1 MAEDGLTSLLGMAQS
16 GARRRRKQERRDA
29 RKDILLAYG
38 LQAVADP
45 LVKGVTGLIN
55 APYRESI
62 NRFINDPKSA
72 TTRSLVKS
80 FADVPQNYAALRD
93 QAKSQ
98 NMTIEELIKTNA
110 RTSLNDVLVQQNP
123 DLADEKMRNRFIAAH
138 PSFIQGFDEL
148 TKKAAKDASSQDA
161 IARGMNFDDPE
172 KAATEI
178 GVTWDTYSHKPKNF
192 IESLTKPIGRFI
204 TGKSKEESRAEA
216 LNTGLLAHGL
226 SSSNRSLWVKADA
239 GDKAA
244 EAEIREI
251 FDQLNEDSKG
261 VEDHEILEYINDWAI
276 NNPKVS
282 KEWEYSRANAK
293 AQLSHAAGLNAFN
306 VRMLERDETKS
317 KEWNNNWFRLIDNAA
332 SELTNGDKTKLNPSL
347 INKYFKDQY
356 TMFEL
361 TPEKIKNFSSL
372 LKASPVF
379 QAAQSKIKLSAKQQ
393 FFPNKGVDELETND
407 QKYLDAV
414 EDRQIE
420 KIIRAAYQSELSRV
434 VEFQADQQV
443 GNDGAIMNYG
453 LEKPQ
458 IQKTMEDLV
467 LATSVHIGN
476 ERLEIA
482 EKDKQVI
489 IINPRIGWDTTEV
502 SDIITGNILEPLPS
516 SNFLNAKKITFN
528 DFRTEMDETRNEVAA
543 QTTPSLE
550 TEVQNTIEDPEPLE
564 GERIQISNITAQ
576 DLRDFANENSKTDV
590 LDVIAKSP
598 TDVVQ
603 KIVST
608 PNASLYSN
616 KGDTTGAFTS
626 KGRTKMEIS
635 NDGDVWN
642 FKFQGGVV
650 SLAANPD
657 LVPNFEDIPEG
668 NIKDDI
674 RVVASEYN
682 RLQTKYA
689 DDPSVLTKSISGVRT
704 QGIGRTLD
712 VGSENQE
719 LFNDQKTMRGII
731 AAFDFPGPF
740 DKARPL
746 VEDFLA
752 SVPTG
757 ETVSSF
763 ETEDNRDSILAKPSV
778 DMDSIASLIK
788 SEEGLLPT
796 VSADSFSK
804 ENGKFVRDE
813 VTENMPLS
821 GGYGHLLTAAERK
834 KYPPGS
840 EIPQEQIDK
849 WFEEDLRKA
858 YEAAVA
864 QNKQLS
870 TPLDIGRLTA
880 VNFQLGTDWYK
891 DHKETWKAM
900 VAGDYALATEEIK
913 ERSKWYTQTPA
924 RAESLINS
932 FPTVKS

>member
-98 NMTIEELIKTNA
+98 NISIEELIKTNA

-138 PSFIQGFDEL
+138 PSFIQGFDAL

-172 KAATEI
+172 RAATEI

-226 SSSNRSLWVKADA
+226 SSSNRSLWVRADA

-293 AQLSHAAGLNAFN
+293 AQLSNAAGLHAFN
-306 VRMLERDETKS
+306 VRMLEGDGTKS
-317 KEWNNNWFRLIDNAA
+317 DKWNNNWFRLIDNAA
-332 SELTNGDKTKLNPSL
+332 SELTNGDKEKLNPSL

-361 TPEKIKNFSSL
+361 TPEKIKNFTSL
-372 LKASPVF
+372 LKASPAF
-379 QAAQSKIKLSAKQQ
+379 QAAQNKIKLSAKQQ
-393 FFPNKGVDELETND
+393 FFPDKGVKQLELNERK
-407 QKYLDAV
+407 QLDAV

-420 KIIRAAYQSELSRV
+420 KIIRAAHRSELSRV

-443 GNDGAIMNYG
+443 GNDAAIMNYG

-516 SNFLNAKKITFN
+516 SDFLNVEKRTFN
-528 DFRTEMDETRNEVAA
+528 DFRTEMDEARNEVAA

-550 TEVQNTIEDPEPLE
+550 TEVQNTIEDPEPSE
-564 GERIQISNITAQ
+564 GERIEISNITAQ
-576 DLRDFANENSKTDV
+576 DLRDFANENSKAVV

-674 RVVASEYN
+674 RVVALEYN

-689 DDPSVLTKSISGVRT
+689 DDPSALIKSITGGGKRA
-704 QGIGRTLD
+704 D
-712 VGSENQE
+712 VSPENQE

-757 ETVSSF
+757 ETVPSF

-778 DMDSIASLIK
+778 DMDSIAALIK
-788 SEEGLLPT
+788 SEEGFLDT
-796 VSADSFSK
+796 IKADSFTRK
-804 ENGKFVRDE
+804 NGKNIRNPGGKNV
-813 VTENMPLS
+813 PHS
-821 GGYGHLLTAAERK
+821 GGYGHLLTPKERK
-834 KYPPGS
+834 RFELGEKVT
-840 EIPQEQIDK
+840 QEQAEE
-849 WFEEDLRKA
+849 WFVEDLQKA
-858 YEAAVA
+858 YEAALA
-864 QNKQLS
+864 QNKELPTS
-870 TPLDIGRLTA
+870 LDIARLTA
-880 VNFQLGTDWYK
+880 VNFQLGTGWTK
-891 DHKETWKAM
+891 DFDEAWAAM
-900 VAGDYALATEEIK
+900 KQGNWGTAMDEIID
-913 ERSKWYTQTPA
+913 SKWYRSQTPDKA
-924 RAESLINS
+924 LAFIKS
-932 FPTVKS
+932 FPNLKS